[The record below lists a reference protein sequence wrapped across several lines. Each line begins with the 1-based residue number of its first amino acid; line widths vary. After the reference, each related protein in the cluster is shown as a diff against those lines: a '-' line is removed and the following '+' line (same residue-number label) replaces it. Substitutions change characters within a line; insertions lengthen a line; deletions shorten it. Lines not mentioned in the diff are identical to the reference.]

1 MPPKLVRNAGITGKH
16 WHVNGGILLA
26 RNESLALG
34 LPMSL
39 SFQSPLDLGM
49 ATSNGAQLLVKSRSF
64 IDSKGI
70 SNHVELA
77 MEQNRLYIS
86 IPYFRGMNIHL
97 LAILLFTRVLR
108 FLTHNQIW
116 KFGSMDIHGKRMKK
130 PQPSLAHW
138 TSIGP
143 SWNLFIPI
151 IRVAWYFPQ
160 NHLSKGQMNHSALV
174 NGSIS
179 FETVETNQFE
189 GLIILTHR
197 HLGLVLKKAVCISA
211 NEVSDDVS

>member
-1 MPPKLVRNAGITGKH
+1 
-16 WHVNGGILLA
+16 
-26 RNESLALG
+26 
-34 LPMSL
+34 MSL

-108 FLTHNQIW
+108 FLTHNQI
-116 KFGSMDIHGKRMKK
+116 
-130 PQPSLAHW
+130 
-138 TSIGP
+138 
-143 SWNLFIPI
+143 
-151 IRVAWYFPQ
+151 
-160 NHLSKGQMNHSALV
+160 
-174 NGSIS
+174 
-179 FETVETNQFE
+179 
-189 GLIILTHR
+189 
-197 HLGLVLKKAVCISA
+197 
-211 NEVSDDVS
+211 